1 VPPPLSPGSLPG
13 QQPAP
18 PPPPPP
24 PPKAASGA
32 SVVGILSDSPGVAVI
47 RLDNKTY
54 IVSPGDVIL
63 NKVRVQVVD
72 FANGL
77 VVLEEDGERFELK
90 MGGVSGPHVA
100 ATLSTD
106 FN

>member
-1 VPPPLSPGSLPG
+1 LSPVPG
-13 QQPAP
+13 APGAPAAP

-24 PPKAASGA
+24 PKVASSA
-32 SVVGILSDSPGVAVI
+32 SVLGILTDSPGVAVI
-47 RLDNKTY
+47 KVEDKTY

-63 NKVRVQVVD
+63 NKIKVQVVD
-72 FANGL
+72 FAKGL

-90 MGGVSGPHVA
+90 MGGVSGTHVA

>member
-1 VPPPLSPGSLPG
+1 VPG
-13 QQPAP
+13 QAPAAP

-24 PPKAASGA
+24 PKVASGA
-32 SVVGILSDSPGVAVI
+32 SVVGILTDSPGVAVI
-47 RLDNKTY
+47 RVEDRTY

-63 NKVRVQVVD
+63 NKIRVQAVD

-90 MGGVSGPHVA
+90 MGGVIGPHVA
-100 ATLSTD
+100 ATLSTN